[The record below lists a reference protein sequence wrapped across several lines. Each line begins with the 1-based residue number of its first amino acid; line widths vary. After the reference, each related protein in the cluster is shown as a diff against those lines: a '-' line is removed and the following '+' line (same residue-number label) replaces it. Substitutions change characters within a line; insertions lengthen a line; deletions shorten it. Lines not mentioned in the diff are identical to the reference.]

1 MGPSG
6 ARISL
11 TGARQISRTRIHT
24 GLRAMH
30 PSLMGQYVESTMY
43 GELHRL
49 KASSVFVGCGTT
61 GLTHAPIQ
69 GVGRRRSTPQH
80 LRELLVA
87 SLR

>member
-49 KASSVFVGCGTT
+49 NAWSVFVGCGTT

-69 GVGRRRSTPQH
+69 GDGRRRSTPQR